1 MTIKNTRVLVE
12 DNNGNHYRLV
22 KASEQSW
29 LVKDIDCGQ
38 YRFIDADELHIVH
51 MPTRDN
57 ATDTGRFDAGNPI
70 REVQQIIEQGP
81 ISVVSLLDRTILCE
95 STLHATLWALRS
107 AGTVEE
113 CTVDGRRGYR
123 SSIGSRENKHDTTR
137 DE

>member
-1 MTIKNTRVLVE
+1 MTIENTRVLVK
-12 DNNGNHYRLV
+12 DKTGTHYRLV

-29 LVKDIDCGQ
+29 LVKDIDGGR
-38 YRFIDADELHIVH
+38 YRFIDADDLHIVH
-51 MPTRDN
+51 MLRRGET
-57 ATDTGRFDAGNPI
+57 ADTGRFDAGNPI

-81 ISVVSLLDRTILCE
+81 ISVVTLLDRTILCE